1 MLASNPISGNVTM
14 ADTVLTV
21 AVTATPLELTVT
33 SVLPAASVVIAIN
46 VESVVGPMVE
56 IPSVS
61 VIVAK
66 PSVIELPGAT
76 TDTSFVA
83 SGVLGPCV
91 MPGVSPDST
100 VVGDKG

>member
-1 MLASNPISGNVTM
+1 M

-33 SVLPAASVVIAIN
+33 SVLPAASVVIAMN
-46 VESVVGPMVE
+46 VESVVGPMVVE

-61 VIVAK
+61 VIVAE
-66 PSVIELPGAT
+66 PSVIELPEAT

-100 VVGDKG
+100 AVGDEG